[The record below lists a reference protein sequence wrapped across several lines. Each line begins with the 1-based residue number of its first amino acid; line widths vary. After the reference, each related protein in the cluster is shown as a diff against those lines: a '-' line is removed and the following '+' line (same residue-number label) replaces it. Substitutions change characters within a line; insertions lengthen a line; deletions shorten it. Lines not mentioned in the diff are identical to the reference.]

1 MATLGLVLLLA
12 TLPIL
17 FFLTS
22 KVKAGKVAPLRP
34 LKGLQKLP
42 GTVDRSAETGLPLHV
57 SVGVAGVGGA
67 ATAETWAG
75 LTLLAELADRAASCS
90 VPLVVTV
97 ADPTVLPLAQNVVR
111 RAYARNGAPEGYDA
125 SSIRFVAPT
134 PLAYAAGVMG
144 ILERERLA
152 GNVMVGTFGDEV
164 LFMGEAGARLGMYQ
178 LAGASDPATLPLIQ
192 ASADDTLLGEEIF
205 AGGAYTRRLPIQIG
219 SLMTADWLRWAVII
233 AMILLAAAKL
243 VA

>member
-12 TLPIL
+12 ALPIL

-22 KVKAGKVAPLRP
+22 RAKAGKAAPLRP
-34 LKGLQKLP
+34 LKGLQELS
-42 GTVDRSAETGLPLHV
+42 GSVERSAETGLPLHI

-67 ATAETWAG
+67 ATSETWAG
-75 LTLLAELADRAASCS
+75 LTLLAELADKAASCH

-97 ADPTVLPLAQNVVR
+97 ADPTVLPLAQNIVR
-111 RAYARNGAPEGYDA
+111 RAYARNGAPEVYDA

-134 PLAYAAGVMG
+134 PLAYAVGVMG
-144 ILERERLA
+144 VLDREPLS
-152 GNVMVGTFGDEV
+152 GNVMVGSFGDEV
-164 LFMGEAGARLGMYQ
+164 LFMGETGARLGMYQ
-178 LAGASDPATLPLIQ
+178 LAGASEPTTLPLIQ

-219 SLMTADWLRWAVII
+219 SLLTADWLRWAVIL
-233 AMILLAAAKL
+233 AMVLLAAAKL